1 MEKKI
6 LFNITEDWFFCSH
19 FLERALA
26 AKDAG
31 YSISVLCKENNH
43 KALIESY
50 GITFY
55 ALPFNRK
62 SINPIYEFFTLLKII
77 FLYRE
82 IKPDIVHH
90 IAAKPIIYGSI
101 AAKVCKIKAVLNA
114 PVGLG
119 YVFSSDTIK
128 ARILRPILKLFLK
141 QF

>member
-1 MEKKI
+1 MTKKL

-77 FLYRE
+77 FLRSALE
-82 IKPDIVHH
+82 IDLPKIG
-90 IAAKPIIYGSI
+90 IAFLRMAIASNTPSQIIIG
-101 AAKVCKIKAVLNA
+101 
-114 PVGLG
+114 
-119 YVFSSDTIK
+119 
-128 ARILRPILKLFLK
+128 
-141 QF
+141 